1 MRLDI
6 PLPPILTLM
15 EVWAAVE
22 QAARELGLTITL
34 RTTSAQYP
42 GSTHWHFKR
51 GRTRGI
57 VEATYWPQQHQLWL
71 CVKPRAVSAR
81 TLELAE
87 RLRAEI
93 ERNLLPKA

>member
-6 PLPPILTLM
+6 SLPSILTLM
-15 EVWAAVE
+15 AVWAAVE

-34 RTTSAQYP
+34 RTTLAQYP
-42 GSTHWHFKR
+42 GSTHWHFKQ

-57 VEATYWPQQHQLWL
+57 VEATYWPQQHRLWL
-71 CVKPRAVSAR
+71 SIKPRAVSEH

-93 ERNLLPKA
+93 ERNLLPKV